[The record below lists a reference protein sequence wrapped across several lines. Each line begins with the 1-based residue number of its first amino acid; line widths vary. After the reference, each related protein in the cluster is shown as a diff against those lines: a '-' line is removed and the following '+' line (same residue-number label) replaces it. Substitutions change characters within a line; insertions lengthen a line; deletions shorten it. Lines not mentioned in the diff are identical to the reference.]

1 MVLQGIWTIFPVEN
15 CPRLFGLGLGLVLVL
30 KGNFPWG
37 QLSRNRFKDSCVL
50 KTLLNLLKYIHERV
64 NC

>member
-1 MVLQGIWTIFPVEN
+1 MVLKGIWTISPVEN
-15 CPRLFGLGLGLVLVL
+15 WPRLFGLGLGLVLEL
-30 KGNFPWG
+30 KGNVPWG